1 MFKKLLKTVMEK
13 CSSKHFVDPNSIKIF
28 QENWSYK
35 DVTLIEPCDCVG
47 LPIPQK
53 TNKQTTLMFKFI
65 SPPPKPPH
73 CEVKPPHRCKNNHW
87 NSYDIQTSI
96 PKVISKVD
104 VVAWLIKYNVWIL
117 EYNRYFAAQNAK
129 AGGMLFKGL
138 IFWWI
143 RLANWPID

>member
-1 MFKKLLKTVMEK
+1 MLKKLLKTVMEK
-13 CSSKHFVDPNSIKIF
+13 CSSKHFVDPYSIKMF
-28 QENWSYK
+28 QQNWSYN

-53 TNKQTTLMFKFI
+53 TNKQLWCLNLYP
-65 SPPPKPPH
+65 PPPKPPH
-73 CEVKPPHRCKNNHW
+73 CEVKPPHRCENNHW
-87 NSYDIQTSI
+87 NFYDIQTSI

-104 VVAWLIKYNVWIL
+104 VVAWLIKYNVWVL
-117 EYNRYFAAQNAK
+117 EYNRYFAARNAK
-129 AGGMLFKGL
+129 AGGMHFKGL